1 MPTPIELKLSE
12 TCAITVFTESGAE
25 TGADDPTSREVWP
38 AGYAAAMELLAIA
51 DERGGSLEGLAVTE
65 LGCGSGVASLAAS
78 RLGAAVHAADVEA
91 TALQLLE
98 LGAEASGSRVRAH
111 VLDATDGDA
120 LDAFFARTAPDLV
133 VVADLLYDQ
142 TIAAKLGEAL
152 ARHCPPLPLL
162 LVDPGRTHGR
172 RRFLETFSPDD
183 FFAYVFEPVPA
194 ARQSPTFRGEPAPP
208 SASLGRLG
216 PIAATRQDALPAEFP
231 AVDAA
236 EVGANRAYDWASRAQ
251 LRGGCVGD
259 GGNATRWAAIVARA
273 AANKRALARGARDV
287 APVRVLVL
295 GGSVTLGTHC
305 DFDPGS
311 PPRAA
316 CAFPQRLATHLDAAY
331 GPGAVEVVVRAMS
344 GTGSGPASKTRR
356 IIDAAATTDLLI
368 LDYAINDAVV
378 ATAKTYDVDDVAGL
392 PEAKAVRQSTE
403 VLLRVFTEAGAHVA
417 VLCTFYV
424 PLSPASWTHWLKPD
438 ARGHAASDGS
448 PTFTFVA
455 CATEDELRR
464 ANRLHYAYQDIVAPV
479 ARRYGASLVSYRDAF
494 WPDVAAPPHV
504 AYWYNTRAEHETCGR
519 YGGPFR
525 QDPHPTYEDHQLIA
539 DVLWYHWLQHA
550 AAAHCARDDDGAD
563 GPGEPEPEPELS
575 PEEAAPADPCGAV
588 LASFV
593 AEGSDAEFPAARR
606 GRDWRYYEDR
616 PAKPGW
622 IGQARERS
630 QRRELGP
637 VSASRGGDEFR
648 ERPRRRRAGAAPAVD
663 VDDGAVT
670 LVDAKWDRGESTYET
685 IDVPAPAARCGAGAA
700 RDAELRCCPA
710 THRASSSSSS
720 SASRPAPGS

>member
-1 MPTPIELKLSE
+1 MNGFRDCDARAMPTPIELKLSE

-51 DERGGSLEGLAVTE
+51 DERGGSLEGLAE
-65 LGCGSGVASLAAS
+65 RSSDG
-78 RLGAAVHAADVEA
+78 LGAA
-91 TALQLLE
+91 
-98 LGAEASGSRVRAH
+98 G
-111 VLDATDGDA
+111 
-120 LDAFFARTAPDLV
+120 
-133 VVADLLYDQ
+133 
-142 TIAAKLGEAL
+142 
-152 ARHCPPLPLL
+152 
-162 LVDPGRTHGR
+162 
-172 RRFLETFSPDD
+172 
-183 FFAYVFEPVPA
+183 A
-194 ARQSPTFRGEPAPP
+194 ARR
-208 SASLGRLG
+208 
-216 PIAATRQDALPAEFP
+216 
-231 AVDAA
+231 
-236 EVGANRAYDWASRAQ
+236 
-251 LRGGCVGD
+251 GCVGD

-287 APVRVLVL
+287 AP
-295 GGSVTLGTHC
+295 
-305 DFDPGS
+305 P
-311 PPRAA
+311 AA
-316 CAFPQRLATHLDAAY
+316 RGLRAFPQRLATHLDAAY

-344 GTGSGPASKTRR
+344 GTGSGRRRRPGR

-403 VLLRVFTEAGAHVA
+403 VLLRVFTEAAARVA

-455 CATEDELRR
+455 CATRTTGSGVPRTSKLSYAQFENDSAQAAPREPAPPR
-464 ANRLHYAYQDIVAPV
+464 AYQDIVAP
-479 ARRYGASLVSYRDAF
+479 ARARYARVVVSYRDAF
-494 WPDVAAPPHV
+494 WPDVAAPHV

-575 PEEAAPADPCGAV
+575 PEEAAPADPLVFRLPCGDGPIR
-588 LASFV
+588 LTILRSYASV
-593 AEGSDAEFPAARR
+593 GSA
-606 GRDWRYYEDR
+606 
-616 PAKPGW
+616 
-622 IGQARERS
+622 Q
-630 QRRELGP
+630 
-637 VSASRGGDEFR
+637 VASR
-648 ERPRRRRAGAAPAVD
+648 RARAPGAAPAVD

-685 IDVPAPAARCGAGAA
+685 IDVPRAGARCGAGARA
-700 RDAELRCCPA
+700 TSSSACCPA
-710 THRASSSSSS
+710 TLIAQAQVQAR
-720 SASRPAPGS
+720 RPRGAPGS